1 MRLRILLRLG
11 REPENEQLGVGIPRA
26 GGDAGSHTEGL
37 CVLRSTVVV
46 AKVVEH
52 LLDAHGTLGDIVQLG
67 ARAEHAAQI
76 AVAGGIHVGGEGGE
90 GIGGH
95 AEKAVLPHGGVLLG
109 VIAH

>member
-11 REPENEQLGVGIPRA
+11 REPENEQLGVGIPWA
-26 GGDAGSHTEGL
+26 GGDAGGHTKGL

-52 LLDAHGTLGDIVQLG
+52 LLDAHGTLGDVVQLG
-67 ARAEHAAQI
+67 ARAEHATQI

-95 AEKAVLPHGGVLLG
+95 AEKAILPHGGVLLG
-109 VIAH
+109 VIGH